1 MAPESLHGA
10 SLAARASE
18 RVRQVPW
25 CQPVERCPSDWFVGS
40 RTDRSG
46 RADVGPGSGAQCC
59 RPWPLR
65 LRLVCSPTF
74 RQTLPSLLLTG
85 APWLTAERID
95 EVLRPAVPGGAGGV
109 QFPWQG
115 PE

>member
-40 RTDRSG
+40 RTD
-46 RADVGPGSGAQCC
+46 GS
-59 RPWPLR
+59 R
-65 LRLVCSPTF
+65 L
-74 RQTLPSLLLTG
+74 G
-85 APWLTAERID
+85 
-95 EVLRPAVPGGAGGV
+95 
-109 QFPWQG
+109 
-115 PE
+115 